1 MPLIDAARDK
11 QVWNSDKVTKVYA
24 TVDKL
29 QKPEQAILDMLKD
42 RLPKMRMLDLGVG
55 GGRTT
60 VHFAP
65 LVAEYVGSDYA
76 ENMVDACRER
86 FPDAGDNVSFE
97 VIDATDMN
105 ELPSDYF
112 DFILFSF
119 NSIDC
124 VAPEDREK
132 VFAEAIRVGK
142 KGGYFAFST
151 HNLRYLPW
159 MYRLKWHKRWQD
171 FAYQFY
177 RSFMLIYYNGLPGK
191 YKNNDYAVIRNGI
204 EHFSLNIFYV
214 NPEYQI
220 ERLKKAGFKNI
231 RTFSIKTGAEVPH
244 SRLSALT
251 REAWIYY
258 LCEI

>member
-1 MPLIDAARDK
+1 MKHIVAAHDK
-11 QVWNSDKVTKVYA
+11 KIWNSAKVTKVYA

-29 QKPEQAILDMLKD
+29 QKPEQAIVDLLKN
-42 RLPKMRMLDLGVG
+42 RLPKMRMLDLGIG

-65 LVAEYVGSDYA
+65 LVADYVGSDYA
-76 ENMVDACRER
+76 ENMIDTCRKR
-86 FPDAGDNVSFE
+86 FPNPGDHVTFE

-105 ELPSDYF
+105 ELPNDYF

-119 NSIDC
+119 NSIDS
-124 VAPEDREK
+124 VAPEDRGK

-151 HNLRYLPW
+151 HNIRYLPQ
-159 MYRLKWHKRWQD
+159 MYKLKWHKRWQD
-171 FAYQFY
+171 FVYQFY
-177 RSFMLIYYNGLPGK
+177 RNFMLIYYNGLPGK
-191 YKNNDYAVIRNGI
+191 YKNNDFAVIRNGV
-204 EHFSLNIFYV
+204 EHFSLNMSYV
-214 NPEYQI
+214 KPEYQI
-220 ERLKKAGFKNI
+220 ELLKKTGFKNV

-244 SRLSALT
+244 NQLSALT

>member
-1 MPLIDAARDK
+1 MPLIDAARHK
-11 QVWNSDKVTKVYA
+11 HVWNSDKVTKEYA
-24 TVDKL
+24 SVGKL
-29 QKPEQAILDMLKD
+29 QKPERTILDMLKD
-42 RLPKMRMLDLGVG
+42 RLPNMRMLDLGVG

-86 FPDAGDNVSFE
+86 FPDAEDHVSFE
-97 VIDATDMN
+97 VIDATDMSGAPN
-105 ELPSDYF
+105 DYF
-112 DFILFSF
+112 DFILFSY
-119 NSIDC
+119 NSIDS
-124 VAPEDREK
+124 VAAEDREK

-171 FAYQFY
+171 FVYQFY

-191 YKNNDYAVIRNGI
+191 YKKIDYAVIRDGL
-204 EHFSLNIFYV
+204 EHFSLNIYYTK
-214 NPEYQI
+214 PKRQI
-220 ERLKKAGFKNI
+220 EILKKAGFKKI
-231 RTFSIKTGAEVPH
+231 RTYSIKTGAEVPH
-244 SRLSALT
+244 NQLSALT
-251 REAWIYY
+251 REAWVYY